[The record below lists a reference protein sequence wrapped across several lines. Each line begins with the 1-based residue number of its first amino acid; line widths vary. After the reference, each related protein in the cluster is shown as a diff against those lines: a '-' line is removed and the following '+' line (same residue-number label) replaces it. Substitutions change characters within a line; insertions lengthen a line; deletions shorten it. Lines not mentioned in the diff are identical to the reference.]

1 MNFYYKK
8 NKNKDLFKDLENANN
23 GNYLELQNYI
33 PLYSK
38 FFSLNETNWNSIN
51 LNNSKF
57 LVSIVERK
65 NDNNYIVKLNNGY
78 TEKCYFKLAPLI
90 DPIKFMIGKY
100 NDFSYNSLKITEI
113 LPKYNKSI
121 LEKIDTHYNFAYT
134 DSFFTYLSSKLKNK
148 YDNPHCIDFY
158 GSYLGLKQYYKFNI
172 YDDLEYLYESEHFL
186 ENINTL
192 FKINGDL
199 EKDLINFNTRKNK
212 EKLQFNKTFND
223 KLSICSENNEEY
235 EKVFQKC
242 DNNNNE
248 IVNLSDIDNLNEYI
262 IEINNKTSV
271 KTKNTKTSKTTCSSR
286 TSITQSSNTNS
297 DTDSDTDSDSHTTTS
312 ENQSINENDNGD
324 DNEHDNDT
332 HGYNSCSSESID
344 NNSETN
350 SLSST
355 DSEFLEAEIQKF
367 PVQIIA
373 MEKLTHTLDKYMEE
387 NNISSDEWLSIFMQI
402 FMNLLTYKKAFKFT
416 HNDLHTNNIMYIET
430 DKLYFYYKFNN
441 KYYKVPTY
449 GKIYKIID
457 FGRAIYTFKNEFI
470 LNDSYSDDGD
480 AATQFNCGQY
490 LNKNKP
496 YIEPNYSFDL
506 CRLACSLYD
515 NFIND
520 DDNDKQDKNNE
531 DMEII
536 TNLIKEWCT
545 DDNGKNILYKSNGK
559 ERYPGFKLYKMI
571 TRTVHKHTPEE
582 QFKKNIFKKFEIKI
596 RNINTIEL
604 INIDAITK
612 EF

>member
-8 NKNKDLFKDLENANN
+8 NKNKDLFKNLENVNN

-57 LVSIVERK
+57 IVSIIERK
-65 NDNNYIVKLNNGY
+65 NDNNYTVKLNNGY
-78 TEKCYFKLAPLI
+78 TEKSYFKLAPLI

-100 NDFSYNSLKITEI
+100 DDFSYNSLKVTEI
-113 LPKYNKSI
+113 LPKFNKNI
-121 LEKIDTHYNFAYT
+121 LEKVDNHFNFAYT
-134 DSFFTYLSSKLKNK
+134 DGFFTYLSSKLRNK
-148 YDNPHCIDFY
+148 YDNPHCIEFY
-158 GSYLGLKQYYKFNI
+158 GSYLGLKQDYKLNI
-172 YDDLEYLYESEHFL
+172 YDDLEYLYDSEYFL
-186 ENINTL
+186 ENVNSL

-212 EKLQFNKTFND
+212 QPLQLNKTFND
-223 KLSICSENNEEY
+223 KLSICSNNNEEY
-235 EKVFQKC
+235 DKVFKC
-242 DNNNNE
+242 CDSSVNE
-248 IVNLSDIDNLNEYI
+248 IVNLCDINNLNEYV
-262 IEINNKTSV
+262 IEINNKTSK
-271 KTKNTKTSKTTCSSR
+271 KTKTTNMSKSTCSSR
-286 TSITQSSNTNS
+286 TSITQSSNSSYDTDTNS
-297 DTDSDTDSDSHTTTS
+297 SNNDK
-312 ENQSINENDNGD
+312 QSIPYNE
-324 DNEHDNDT
+324 T
-332 HGYNSCSSESID
+332 HSYNSCSSESI
-344 NNSETN
+344 NNSEDENN
-350 SLSST
+350 SISSNN
-355 DSEFLEAEIQKF
+355 SEFLEAEIQKF
-367 PVQIIA
+367 PVQLIA

-387 NNISSDEWLSIFMQI
+387 YNISPNEWLSIFMQI

-416 HNDLHTNNIMYIET
+416 HNDLHTNNIMYVET
-430 DKLYFYYKFNN
+430 DKEYFYYKFNN

-457 FGRAIYTFKNEFI
+457 FGRAIYSFKNEFI

-496 YIEPNYSFDL
+496 IIEPNYSFDL
-506 CRLACSLYD
+506 CRLGCSLYD
-515 NFIND
+515 NFIEEPCKD
-520 DDNDKQDKNNE
+520 EIDNTNNE
-531 DMEII
+531 MEVII
-536 TNLIKEWCT
+536 NLIKEWCT

-582 QFKKNIFKKFEIKI
+582 QLKKNIFKKFEIKM
-596 RNINTIEL
+596 RNINTNEL
-604 INIDAITK
+604 INIDAIK
-612 EF
+612 EEY